1 LIVEKPRCF
10 MKNRRIVLASRPV
23 GEPKASDFRLET
35 SEVSEPKDQEVL
47 LRNLYL
53 SIDPYMRGRMN
64 EGKSYAKPV
73 EIGGV
78 MEGGTV
84 AEVKDSKHPGFK
96 PGDVV
101 LSYSGWQEY
110 ALSDGTGLRKL
121 DPSLAPITTAL
132 GVLGMPGLTAYTGLL
147 LIGQPKPNETVCV
160 AAATGPVG
168 SLVGQIAK
176 LKGARAVGI
185 AGGAEKCAI
194 AVKEFGFDVC
204 IDHHSPNFAAE
215 LVKAAP
221 NGIDVYFEN
230 VGGSVWN
237 AVMPLLND
245 FARIPVCG
253 LIAHYNDTKPP
264 EGPDRLPGL
273 MMKVLQKRWTIR
285 GFIVSDFA
293 DKTPE
298 FQRDMSQWLKEDK
311 VKYREDIVVGLDAAP
326 DALIGVL
333 KGKNFGK
340 SLVKITEE

>member
-1 LIVEKPRCF
+1 
-10 MKNRRIVLASRPV
+10 MKNQRIVLANRPT
-23 GEPKASDFRLET
+23 GEPKPSDFRLET
-35 SEVSEPKDQEVL
+35 SEVAEPANGQLL

-73 EIGGV
+73 EIGEV
-78 MEGGTV
+78 MEGGTISEIV
-84 AEVKDSKHPGFK
+84 TSKHPSYK
-96 PGDVV
+96 PGDIV

-110 ALSDGTGLRKL
+110 ALSNSAGLRKL

-147 LIGQPKPNETVCV
+147 IIGQPKPGETVCV

-176 LKGARAVGI
+176 IHGARTIGI
-185 AGGAEKCAI
+185 AGGADKCRV
-194 AVKEFGFDVC
+194 AVEEFGFDTC
-204 IDHHSPNFAAE
+204 IDHHSPTFPKDLSA
-215 LVKAAP
+215 AAP
-221 NGIDVYFEN
+221 NGIDGYFEN
-230 VGGSVWN
+230 VGGHVWS

-264 EGPDRLPGL
+264 EGPDRLPSL
-273 MMKVLQKRWTIR
+273 MLKVLQKRWTIR

-293 DKTPE
+293 DKTPD
-298 FQRDMSQWLKEDK
+298 FQRDMSTWLKEGK
-311 VKYREDIVVGLDAAP
+311 IKYREDISNGLASAP
-326 DALIGVL
+326 ETLIGVL

-340 SLVKITEE
+340 AIVKIAT